1 MPVGDC
7 ALRGLSNFEMAVYKG
22 VNLKSMESDP
32 IDFSYG
38 AMPVGYCALRG
49 LCNFEMAVYKGVNLK
64 PMESDSIDLPLI

>member
-32 IDFSYG
+32 IDFFWGMLGKKCKENKNS
-38 AMPVGYCALRG
+38 
-49 LCNFEMAVYKGVNLK
+49 E
-64 PMESDSIDLPLI
+64 